1 MKIGL
6 GMISRRAGI
15 AALVCTSIVTSSSIA
30 ANGSTRTGDGDEQG
44 KARPK
49 AALRVNPTMI
59 FPPARVVATAEL
71 TEGAN
76 DFQDYYCPKIEWI
89 WGDET
94 QSESGEDC
102 DPYEA
107 GKSEIKRRYTADHNY
122 RPDPMGGN
130 RNYELIFRMKQG
142 SKIVLSLRQTI
153 KVSGA
158 PQPQ

>member
-1 MKIGL
+1 MKLRL
-6 GMISRRAGI
+6 GMISRRAGVL
-15 AALVCTSIVTSSSIA
+15 ALLCTSILSLSGIA
-30 ANGSTRTGDGDEQG
+30 AGGATVLSAGGEQG
-44 KARPK
+44 KGKPK
-49 AALRVNPTMI
+49 AALRVNPTVV
-59 FPPARVVATAEL
+59 FPPQRVVATAEL

-107 GKSEIKRRYTADHNY
+107 GKSEIRRRYSADHTY
-122 RPDPMGGN
+122 RANPMGGTV
-130 RNYELIFRMKQG
+130 NYDLIFRMKQG

-153 KVSGA
+153 KVQGT
-158 PQPQ
+158 PQ

>member
-1 MKIGL
+1 M
-6 GMISRRAGI
+6 A
-15 AALVCTSIVTSSSIA
+15 T
-30 ANGSTRTGDGDEQG
+30 TGTTLLSADGEQG
-44 KARPK
+44 KGRPK
-49 AALRVNPTMI
+49 SALRVNPTLV

-107 GKSEIKRRYTADHNY
+107 GKSEIRRRYSADHTY
-122 RPDPMGGN
+122 RPDPMGQPA
-130 RNYELIFRMKQG
+130 NYELIFRMKQG
-142 SKIVLSLRQTI
+142 TKVVLSLRQTI
-153 KVSGA
+153 KVQG
-158 PQPQ
+158 Q

>member
-1 MKIGL
+1 MKIQL
-6 GMISRRAGI
+6 GMISRRAGVL
-15 AALVCTSIVTSSSIA
+15 ALVCTSILTPAHMA
-30 ANGSTRTGDGDEQG
+30 ASGTTFVSGEVEQG
-44 KARPK
+44 KGKPK
-49 AALRVNPTMI
+49 ATLRVNPTLV

-94 QSESGEDC
+94 QKESSEDC

-107 GKSEIKRRYTADHNY
+107 GKSEIRRRYSADHTY
-122 RPDPMGGN
+122 RRDPMGATA
-130 RNYELIFRMKQG
+130 NYELIFRMKQG

-153 KVSGA
+153 KVQGT
-158 PQPQ
+158 PQ